1 MRLLRERGGEGAGA
15 ARPAMTRRRV
25 SGFRHIWDWDRGD
38 GEMVSTLT
46 GRGG

>member
-1 MRLLRERGGEGAGA
+1 MRLPQERGEAMAGA
-15 ARPAMTRRRV
+15 ARPAITRRRV